1 MADFF
6 QELSESHNKF
16 IAAQP
21 VFFVATA
28 PGEGRINLSPKGLDT
43 FRVLDPNRVAYLDFT
58 GSGNETA
65 AHILNDG
72 RITLMFMSFSR
83 NARILRIYGRG
94 SFARPGSTR
103 NDEYEAHIGLFPA
116 YPGVRQIIFCE
127 VESVSTSCGYG
138 VPEMEM
144 LRPRATLEKWAEGKG
159 AGGIRDYQKKENS
172 KSIDGLPTGLYD

>member
-6 QELSESHNKF
+6 EELSEGHNEF

-28 PGEGRINLSPKGLDT
+28 PGEGRINLSPKGLDS
-43 FRVLDPNRVAYLDFT
+43 FRVLDANRVAYLDIT

-65 AHILNDG
+65 AHILDDG
-72 RITLMFMSFSR
+72 RITFMFMSFSR

-94 SFARPGSTR
+94 SFARPGSA
-103 NDEYEAHIGLFPA
+103 EFEEHIGLFPA
-116 YPGVRQIIFCE
+116 FPGVRQIIFCA

-138 VPEMEM
+138 VPEMEL
-144 LRPRATLEKWAEGKG
+144 LRPRAAMEKWAGAKG
-159 AGGIRDYQKKENS
+159 EGGIRDYQEKENS

>member
-6 QELSESHNKF
+6 EEISESHREF
-16 IAAQP
+16 IKAQP

-28 PGEGRINLSPKGLDT
+28 PKEGRINLSPKGLDT
-43 FRVLDPNRVAYLDFT
+43 FRVLSAKRAAYLDIT

-65 AHILNDG
+65 AHILDDG
-72 RITLMFMSFSR
+72 RLTFMFMSFSR

-94 SFARPGSTR
+94 SFARPGSA
-103 NDEYEAHIGLFPA
+103 EYSAHIGLFPE

-127 VESVSTSCGYG
+127 VECVSTSCGYG
-138 VPEMEM
+138 VPEMKII
-144 LRPRATLEKWAEGKG
+144 RPRETMGKWADKKG
-159 AGGIRDYQKKENS
+159 EDGIREYQEKNNS

>member
-1 MADFF
+1 MAEFF
-6 QELSESHNKF
+6 EELSDDHEAF

-28 PGEGRINLSPKGLDT
+28 PGKGRINLSPKGLDT
-43 FRVLDPNRVAYLDFT
+43 LRVLNAKRVAYLDIT

-65 AHILNDG
+65 AHILDDG
-72 RITLMFMSFSR
+72 RITFMFMSFTR

-94 SFARPGSTR
+94 SFARPGS
-103 NDEYEAHIGLFPA
+103 DEYEAHIGLFPV
-116 YPGVRQIIFCE
+116 YPGIRQIIFAD

-138 VPEMEM
+138 VPEMEL
-144 LRPRATLEKWAEGKG
+144 LRPRATMSKWAEAKG
-159 AGGIRDYQKKENS
+159 ADGIRDYQEKENS

>member
-6 QELSESHNKF
+6 AELSESHNKF

-28 PGEGRINLSPKGLDT
+28 PGAGRINLSPKGLDT
-43 FRVLDPNRVAYLDFT
+43 FRILGANRVAYLDIT

-65 AHILNDG
+65 AHILDDG

-94 SFARPGSTR
+94 SFARPGS
-103 NDEYEAHIGLFPA
+103 DEYEEHIGLFPA
-116 YPGVRQIIFCE
+116 FPGVRQIIFAE
-127 VESVSTSCGYG
+127 VESVSTSCGFG
-138 VPEMEM
+138 VPEMQ
-144 LRPRATLEKWAEGKG
+144 LLQPRTAMGKWAEAKG
-159 AGGIRDYQKKENS
+159 AAGIRDYQEKENA